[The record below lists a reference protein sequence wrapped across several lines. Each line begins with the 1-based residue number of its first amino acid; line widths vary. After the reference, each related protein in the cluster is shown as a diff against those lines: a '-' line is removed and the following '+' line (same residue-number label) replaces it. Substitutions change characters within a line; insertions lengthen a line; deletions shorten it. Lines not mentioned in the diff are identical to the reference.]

1 MLMVVWLFI
10 QSRFSILQRQFC
22 EANQEYHKNPDTL
35 CATYQALVDFE
46 KDYPDIAKEYFDLRY
61 EEENEYITTK

>member
-1 MLMVVWLFI
+1 M
-10 QSRFSILQRQFC
+10 QRQFC

-46 KDYPDIAKEYFDLRY
+46 KDYRDIAKEYFDLRY